1 MQIDRLKALLGI
13 KDAKVEISK
22 FADVTLLNYKNKLDS
37 EYIEKVENVNIYTN
51 IFLNYKK
58 IVPLAFQKEEIE
70 SKYKNKTIILE
81 HTSVNPNKAIHVG
94 HLRNV
99 YIGDFIRRL
108 LLFSGAKVKVANF
121 IEDTGSQVADIII
134 GLKIYNID
142 QNNKFDLECAKIY
155 KKINERYL
163 TDENLLK
170 EKKDLLKSIEE
181 DENLLQ
187 QVKEIARRV
196 LKGQLETI
204 IPQGVNY
211 DYLTTESYL
220 IKEGL
225 IREAEKLLKE
235 NGIIEELKDGK
246 NKGCTVLK
254 KKPNIILRRSDGTA
268 LYLLKDITYALWKL
282 KKIREEVK
290 WETFGKNLDGSEIL
304 ISEERGNPKEIED
317 FDINITIVDSR
328 QRSEQEEV
336 AETVN
341 SLNKSNEKLYEFL
354 TYEPVAISKKTAKYL
369 GIESEA
375 EFLHM
380 SGRKGIEVFAD
391 ELINL
396 IKEKL
401 RGENK
406 EKLAYNVIKYS
417 MLKTSPA
424 KMMIFDLD
432 EAINIKGNTGL
443 YVSYTLARAK
453 QVLNKATNIET
464 SLDFDED
471 EKNLIR
477 QLLFWDEYIK
487 RSLENLD
494 PSILVNY
501 LYSICTEFNKF
512 YEKNRIIGSQKEKE
526 RIYLVKLFVYVV
538 ENLFDLL
545 GLFKLEKV

>member
-58 IVPLAFQKEEIE
+58 IVPLAFQKDEIE

-99 YIGDFIRRL
+99 YIGDFIRRI

-204 IPQGVNY
+204 IPQGINY

-246 NKGCTVLK
+246 NKGCT
-254 KKPNIILRRSDGTA
+254 
-268 LYLLKDITYALWKL
+268 
-282 KKIREEVK
+282 
-290 WETFGKNLDGSEIL
+290 
-304 ISEERGNPKEIED
+304 
-317 FDINITIVDSR
+317 
-328 QRSEQEEV
+328 
-336 AETVN
+336 
-341 SLNKSNEKLYEFL
+341 
-354 TYEPVAISKKTAKYL
+354 
-369 GIESEA
+369 
-375 EFLHM
+375 
-380 SGRKGIEVFAD
+380 
-391 ELINL
+391 
-396 IKEKL
+396 
-401 RGENK
+401 
-406 EKLAYNVIKYS
+406 
-417 MLKTSPA
+417 
-424 KMMIFDLD
+424 
-432 EAINIKGNTGL
+432 
-443 YVSYTLARAK
+443 
-453 QVLNKATNIET
+453 
-464 SLDFDED
+464 
-471 EKNLIR
+471 
-477 QLLFWDEYIK
+477 
-487 RSLENLD
+487 
-494 PSILVNY
+494 
-501 LYSICTEFNKF
+501 
-512 YEKNRIIGSQKEKE
+512 
-526 RIYLVKLFVYVV
+526 
-538 ENLFDLL
+538 
-545 GLFKLEKV
+545 

>member
-51 IFLNYKK
+51 VFLNYKK
-58 IVPLAFQKEEIE
+58 IVPLAFQKDEIE

-99 YIGDFIRRL
+99 YIGDFIRRI

-163 TDENLLK
+163 TDEKLLK

>member
-51 IFLNYKK
+51 VFLNYKK
-58 IVPLAFQKEEIE
+58 IVPLAFQKDEIE

-99 YIGDFIRRL
+99 YIGDFIRRI

-341 SLNKSNEKLYEFL
+341 SLNKSNEKSYEFL

-417 MLKTSPA
+417 MLKTSPT